1 MKSRK
6 VQRTLE
12 VVTLAPVL
20 ALGFAA
26 PRLRGQAPQ
35 TPQAPQAPQAPRSEP
50 MQIDVIES
58 RARGTVI
65 LTPDPSVKYRLAGGG
80 FIEHT
85 TDGGATWNGQ
95 LVSPNARLIAGSA
108 PSAKVCW
115 VVGRD
120 AAITLTKN
128 GTDWQQVDP
137 PVVTDFI
144 AVAAK
149 NDNTATVTTLG
160 GKKYTTTDRGKKWK
174 PVS

>member
-1 MKSRK
+1 MTFRKIHRYLELVGLSLVLGLGISAGMKAR
-6 VQRTLE
+6 
-12 VVTLAPVL
+12 
-20 ALGFAA
+20 
-26 PRLRGQAPQ
+26 QAPAS
-35 TPQAPQAPQAPRSEP
+35 PQP
-50 MQIDVIES
+50 MQIDMIES

-65 LTPDPSVKYRLAGGG
+65 STPDSSVKYRLAGGG
-80 FIEHT
+80 FVERT
-85 TDGGATWNGQ
+85 ADGGATWNGQ

-115 VVGRD
+115 IVGRD

-144 AVAAK
+144 AVTAK
-149 NDNTATVTTLG
+149 SDNTATVTTVD

-174 PVS
+174 LVS